1 MENIKTQ
8 DLKGCGADALAR
20 AACSVLLEKKA
31 LNVRLFNVEGK
42 TSVTD
47 YYVNCTGRSST
58 QVAALADYVSE
69 LLGDRGR
76 DPLRVEGRAGN
87 AWILVDYGDVIV
99 NVFDRESRDFYNFD
113 RHLPEDSEVDISD
126 IISEID
132 KKFELN
138 KTED

>member
-1 MENIKTQ
+1 MENNKTNE
-8 DLKGCGADALAR
+8 LKGCDASLLAR
-20 AACSVLLEKKA
+20 TACAVLLEKKA
-31 LNVRLFNVEGK
+31 LDVKMFCVEGK

-69 LLGDRGR
+69 IIGDKGR

-99 NVFDRESRDFYNFD
+99 NIFDRQSRDFYSFD
-113 RHLPEDSEVDISD
+113 KHLPADSELDIFD

>member
-1 MENIKTQ
+1 MENNKTTE
-8 DLKGCGADALAR
+8 LKNCDAAALAR
-20 AACSVLLEKKA
+20 AATMVLLEKKA
-31 LNVRLFNVEGK
+31 LDVRMFCVEGK

-99 NVFDRESRDFYNFD
+99 NVFDRQSREFYNFD
-113 RHLPEDSEVDISD
+113 KHLPADAEIDISD
-126 IISEID
+126 MVAEID